1 MGKGT
6 ISDIPQHLNAA
17 ASILELR
24 MQNHTVSV
32 NTPVGT
38 LAAESV
44 LYHMF
49 HVMTG
54 LWSEEIEAGEKLT
67 IGFWIQI
74 EGLLHQATSQNGS
87 SIINSPVLGVPAPLL
102 RLALMLR
109 RHYYCPTWKP
119 HTHIENIEGEVLDWE
134 SFLNDKNQPPESQLE
149 LADRYE
155 QYCEDATSLYI
166 IVVSLLFRQAN
177 DRFGEF
183 DRKIPGLP
191 SEAAQDSWHTARAI
205 RILKKYEADDGWAG
219 CYIGTWPTYTLGF
232 LVSTAKDRETIR
244 ADLQRRW
251 HLTRLTQATRY
262 VTDLQVVWASR
273 ACAEQ

>member
-1 MGKGT
+1 
-6 ISDIPQHLNAA
+6 
-17 ASILELR
+17 
-24 MQNHTVSV
+24 MQNHPVSL

-54 LWSEEIEAGEKLT
+54 LWSEGIEAGKKLT
-67 IGFWIQI
+67 IGFWIQV
-74 EGLLHQATSQNGS
+74 EDLLNQATSPDGS
-87 SIINSPVLGVPAPLL
+87 GITNSPVLGVPAPLL

-109 RHYYCPTWKP
+109 RLYHYPTLKP
-119 HTHIENIEGEVLDWE
+119 KTPIEDIEGEVLVWE
-134 SFLNDKNQPPESQLE
+134 SSLNDKCQAVESDYE

-155 QYCEDATSLYI
+155 QYCEDAISLHI

-177 DRFGEF
+177 SKVGEL
-183 DRKIPGLP
+183 DRKKSGLP
-191 SEAAQDSWHTARAI
+191 SEVAQDSWHLARAMQ
-205 RILKKYEADDGWAG
+205 ILKKYEADDRWAG

-232 LVSTAKDRETIR
+232 LVSTAKDRETVR

-262 VTDLQVVWASR
+262 ATDLQMAWASR
-273 ACAEQ
+273 AAQGTESMPAPATCVSATSP